1 MSKLAYHQRE
11 KKRAGSIKKA
21 ASHFLIGIYTRN
33 SDEKQDKE
41 EGTIKNQRLRLTE
54 WVETRN
60 NNRFDKFEGEV
71 VEVYEE
77 RSLSAKNMNRPIL
90 KKLLSDVQKG
100 KINMILVNELS
111 RISRNTR
118 DFNEIWDFLKDHDC
132 KFVSLREDFDTTSAA
147 GEMMLLMIANF
158 AQFERRQ
165 TQERV
170 TLSHLSRA
178 KRGLFCGGTI
188 PMGYQVVEDRPGYL
202 EIVPDQAVSIKAAF
216 NAFLKRETLSEAAKL
231 LNGDDGECKAVKIVR
246 TVQGGGRWSR
256 LSYWNVTNLQ
266 HILRNTSYIGLRAYV
281 ENNEIKHVK
290 AEWEP
295 IIDSEIFDRVQFIL
309 DKNLSKKK
317 PLNENRV
324 WPYLLS
330 GLTYCQSCG
339 DVMCGKSAHG
349 RSKKYPYYEHSWASK
364 RGSTHLKEL
373 YKCDPHRVS
382 ASKVEK
388 AVLKEVEVLLKQE
401 SIAESIIKEAE
412 MIYRGLDEKSE
423 VRELKRK
430 IAGYKSRVDGL
441 VERIAELPIDISANQ
456 FYETMRKIKVDQ
468 ERAEVDLRKA
478 AEFDKTA
485 EKMPASL
492 TSYKEYLKLL
502 KTIFGEFSTISP
514 EWKTKLIS
522 RLIHRVEIGRDNL
535 KIYFFAGDNKITT
548 GIRSLHQDESPSEF
562 FSDLS
567 NIGMNKSIK
576 SSGTSQSFLHCGGSQ
591 TLTVGP
597 SPSLRYLLGPKAMI
611 AKELKEIM
619 IWSPTLSSK
628 SR

>member
-1 MSKLAYHQRE
+1 MSKLAYHQKE
-11 KKRAGSIKKA
+11 KRRVTSTKKVD
-21 ASHFLIGIYTRN
+21 SLFRIGIYTRN

-77 RSLSAKNMNRPIL
+77 RSLSAKNMNRPVL
-90 KKLLSDVQKG
+90 KKLLRDVQKG
-100 KINMILVNELS
+100 NINMILVNELS

-170 TLSHLSRA
+170 ALSHLSRA

-188 PMGYQVVEDRPGYL
+188 PMGYKIVEDRPGYL
-202 EIVPDQAVSIKAAF
+202 EIVPEQAIIIKAAF
-216 NAFLKRETLSEAAKL
+216 SAFLKRETLSGAAKL
-231 LNGDDGECKAVKIVR
+231 LNGDDGESEAVKIVR

-266 HILRNTSYIGLRAYV
+266 HILRNASYKGVRAYV
-281 ENNEIKHVK
+281 ENNETKYVE

-295 IIDSEIFDRVQFIL
+295 IIDVDTFDRVQMIL

-317 PLNENRV
+317 PLTENRV

-349 RSKKYPYYEHSWASK
+349 RSKKYPYYEHSWATK
-364 RGSTHLKEL
+364 RGSSHLKDL

-388 AVLKEVEVLLKQE
+388 AVLKEVERLLKQE
-401 SIAESIIKEAE
+401 DIAESIIKEAKE
-412 MIYRGLDEKSE
+412 VYKNLDEKSE

-441 VERIAELPIDISANQ
+441 VERIAELPIDISAHQ
-456 FYETMRKIKVDQ
+456 FYETMRKIKADQ
-468 ERAEVDLRKA
+468 EKAETDLRKA
-478 AEFDKTA
+478 VLTDKSA

-492 TSYKEYLKLL
+492 EGYKEYLKLI
-502 KTIFGEFSTISP
+502 KIVFGDFTNISP
-514 EWKTKLIS
+514 EWKSKLIN

-535 KIYFFAGDNKITT
+535 KIYFFAGDNKIV
-548 GIRSLHQDESPSEF
+548 
-562 FSDLS
+562 
-567 NIGMNKSIK
+567 
-576 SSGTSQSFLHCGGSQ
+576 SGTKSLRECENFKNNNGLGVNSGVIGSGNTQSFLDCGGSQ

-597 SPSLRYLLGPKAMI
+597 PGG
-611 AKELKEIM
+611 
-619 IWSPTLSSK
+619 T
-628 SR
+628 